1 MPVHG
6 IVVASRS
13 EAQFFD
19 VNQEVA
25 DIVRQAIE
33 RVRPW
38 MAKYVQSQLDW
49 SVSENDF
56 TDRIVRRLSAAHEKE
71 PFLDAAA
78 PTLAEEAVKES
89 LRFLVHEEKRSTY
102 RKPLIPLEESTP
114 DPKSALFLSEL
125 ETESRAK
132 EILSHV
138 PKDLLPVVKSLYGLY
153 GEEELSARAI
163 AKKLGIK
170 EDSLR
175 QKLCRLRA
183 DLRQKLGKNF

>member
-1 MPVHG
+1 M
-6 IVVASRS
+6 ASRS

-19 VNQEVA
+19 VNQEAA
-25 DIVRQAIE
+25 DMVRQAIE

-56 TDRIVRRLSAAHEKE
+56 TDRIVQRVSAAHERE
-71 PFLDAAA
+71 PFLDPAA
-78 PTLAEEAVKES
+78 PAQADEAVKES
-89 LRFLVHEEKRSTY
+89 LRFLVYEEKRSAY
-102 RKPLIPLEESTP
+102 RKPLISLEDSTP
-114 DPKSALFLSEL
+114 DPKSASFLSAL

-138 PKDLLPVVKSLYGLY
+138 PKDLLPIVKSLYGLY
-153 GEEELSARAI
+153 GQEEMSARAI

-183 DLRQKLGKNF
+183 DLRHKLGKNF